1 MAADI
6 ELREEKEKKEEKD
19 RKVFDS
25 VFLFLYLG
33 PVQTPRPPNGGG
45 AVGVK
50 NAFPALDWD
59 PSSLASEIP

>member
-33 PVQTPRPPNGGG
+33 PVQTSRPPMGEGRSG
-45 AVGVK
+45 
-50 NAFPALDWD
+50 
-59 PSSLASEIP
+59 